1 MEYNLTSE
9 FEGDILV
16 IAFYGRATDKNT
28 HQIVNDYL
36 KIISETKSKK
46 VLSDIRHLEGRISFG
61 SLYFTMGNLPKN
73 RRRDFQNAVVDF
85 EKNRR
90 FDEFLETTAA
100 TAGVYLQLFHDY
112 DEALKWLRELPEE

>member
-1 MEYNLTSE
+1 MEYTVASE
-9 FEGDILV
+9 FNGDILV
-16 IAFYGRATDKNT
+16 VAIHGRATEKNT
-28 HQIVNDYL
+28 HLIVNDYL

-46 VLSDIRHLEGRISFG
+46 VLSDIRHVEGRISFG

-73 RRRDFQNAVVDF
+73 RRRDFHNAVVDL

-100 TAGVYLQLFHDY
+100 TAGVYLQLFYDY